1 MLILTPSLEHQPESL
16 LPRPILPSPSP
27 KCGPL
32 CAQLQGFHL
41 GLEDSVPESCAVHNP
56 NSWTW
61 QFHPVLT
68 LMKLS
73 LLPTAGGGAPSFLLP
88 FIHSI
93 SSGSVSSEGSVS
105 TAAAL
110 ICESSP
116 EEKGPLPSH
125 PPVASSW
132 HMHTMGQLGQV
143 RYTYKPLGGT
153 PPDSIRRFCPEMWPH
168 GVAAVTLSGG
178 LNLSARGEGLL
189 GLRMVLRL

>member
-1 MLILTPSLEHQPESL
+1 MLILTPSLEHQHESL

-68 LMKLS
+68 LIQFPSCPQL
-73 LLPTAGGGAPSFLLP
+73 GGGGSFLLP

-93 SSGSVSSEGSVS
+93 SSGSVSPEGSVS

-132 HMHTMGQLGQV
+132 HMHNHGTVGPSQV
-143 RYTYKPLGGT
+143 HLQAPGWDT
-153 PPDSIRRFCPEMWPH
+153 PRVHQE
-168 GVAAVTLSGG
+168 VLS
-178 LNLSARGEGLL
+178 
-189 GLRMVLRL
+189 